1 MHIFNFKINYVFD
14 TNVMLFEIA
23 YETFYIFFQKPTLNK
38 ENSLLQVYNVLTSIT
53 CIKHAFD

>member
-1 MHIFNFKINYVFD
+1 
-14 TNVMLFEIA
+14 MLFEIA